1 MLFVGG
7 RPPHAPW
14 LAVTL
19 TTAPAPRGMSLST
32 MNSQLPVP
40 DRNTVWG
47 NVVEPGGRI
56 TLCCAPE
63 IGTRSQLKGKM
74 WLKVK
79 LNEEVLVLLVDDVE
93 AVLVEDER
101 DEEAEVEEVED
112 AEAML
117 LRLVRAPSVA
127 AGRMPIPL
135 LLPYVAGGYTLLVMR
150 LYRTGIHGLR
160 LVGERPRQQV
170 QP

>member
-1 MLFVGG
+1 M
-7 RPPHAPW
+7 
-14 LAVTL
+14 
-19 TTAPAPRGMSLST
+19 
-32 MNSQLPVP
+32 
-40 DRNTVWG
+40 
-47 NVVEPGGRI
+47 EPGGRI

-79 LNEEVLVLLVDDVE
+79 LNEEVLVLLVDDDVE

-117 LRLVRAPSVA
+117 LRLVRVHSVA

>member
-1 MLFVGG
+1 
-7 RPPHAPW
+7 
-14 LAVTL
+14 
-19 TTAPAPRGMSLST
+19 MSLST

-79 LNEEVLVLLVDDVE
+79 LNEEVLVLLVDDDVE

-101 DEEAEVEEVED
+101 DEGAEVED

-117 LRLVRAPSVA
+117 LRLVRVHSVA

-135 LLPYVAGGYTLLVMR
+135 LSPYVAGGYTLLVMR
-150 LYRTGIHGLR
+150 LYRTGIRGLR
-160 LVGERPRQQV
+160 LVGGRPRQQV
-170 QP
+170 HP